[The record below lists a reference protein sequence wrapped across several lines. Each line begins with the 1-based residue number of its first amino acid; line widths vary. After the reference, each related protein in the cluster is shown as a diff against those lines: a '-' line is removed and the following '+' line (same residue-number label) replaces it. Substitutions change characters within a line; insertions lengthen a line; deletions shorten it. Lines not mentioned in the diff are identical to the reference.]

1 MISKCTVGGD
11 DSGLKTQILLFL
23 ASLLLAKKK
32 KIFLQTWTFI
42 LDLKCNNWWMLSG
55 HISLGLSLLAF
66 TSSLGI
72 DFWKTLK
79 GWISFEPVS
88 PLWRV
93 HLFFGDWV
101 KGAHPIW
108 FSFWMFWIIAKAVL
122 THYGTLKRLRN
133 SAVYFF
139 HSCIVGMERKIIEI
153 LMDTF
158 PRHYFLS
165 LCNQLTLSPSIASER
180 EYDRRK

>member
-93 HLFFGDWV
+93 HLFFWGLSQGRPPNLILILDVLNHSQGCLNSLWDFEKV
-101 KGAHPIW
+101 KELSCVLFPFMHCWNGKKNNWNTYGHIPPSLFP
-108 FSFWMFWIIAKAVL
+108 FSL
-122 THYGTLKRLRN
+122 
-133 SAVYFF
+133 
-139 HSCIVGMERKIIEI
+139 
-153 LMDTF
+153 
-158 PRHYFLS
+158 
-165 LCNQLTLSPSIASER
+165 
-180 EYDRRK
+180 